1 MGIVLTIYIIR
12 GDLMQK
18 GIIKLK
24 NPPSIHSWACVGGE
38 KEWEGP
44 LGDKFDHID
53 LSGKFAMDTWETAE
67 NEAQRLSFNLALKK
81 GDLSPL
87 EIDALFAG
95 DLINQCT
102 ASAYGLLSF
111 DIPFFGI
118 YGACST
124 SAEGLTLAAL
134 TMDGGG
140 YKHTATVCSSHFCSA
155 ERQFRYPLEYGGVR
169 TPTSQWTVTSAASFI
184 LSEKGEGPYI
194 KELLP
199 GIVRDGGINDANNM
213 GAAMAPAAV
222 DTLCRYFKSCGRA
235 PSFFDGIFTG
245 DLGAEGA
252 SILADLMHSEGYSVN
267 QNYHDCG
274 LLIYDRQ
281 RQDMHAGGSGCGCS
295 GAVLC
300 THILPKLKSGQWHDV
315 LYVATGA
322 MMSPSSVQQ
331 GLSIP
336 GIAHLIHISSEK
348 E

>member
-1 MGIVLTIYIIR
+1 MRLVL
-12 GDLMQK
+12 K
-18 GIIKLK
+18 H
-24 NPPSIHSWACVGGE
+24 PASIASFSSVGGKCE
-38 KEWEGP
+38 ALGP
-44 LGDKFDHID
+44 LGQMLDFKDHTNRFDQSTWERSEAKMQDLALSIAMRKGGFCDSDID
-53 LSGKFAMDTWETAE
+53 L
-67 NEAQRLSFNLALKK
+67 
-81 GDLSPL
+81 
-87 EIDALFAG
+87 LFAG

-102 ASAYGLLSF
+102 SSGYGLVDYL
-111 DIPFFGI
+111 IPYIGI

-124 SAEGLTLAAL
+124 AAL
-134 TMDGGG
+134 GLALGSVFLDRSDVKRCAAVT
-140 YKHTATVCSSHFCSA
+140 SSHFCSA

-222 DTLCRYFKSCGRA
+222 DTLCRYFKTSGRA